1 MKRASAWAVTDA
13 GRTPVALVAARTL
26 RKRLEAVWRELE
38 AACRPRHD
46 PERVHQLRV
55 ATRRTIAA
63 LAAFRGVVPA
73 KQRAWF
79 EKRLR
84 RIRRVA
90 GSTRDLDVLA
100 GRLARPV
107 ADEAKPSS
115 IAAKAAVVR
124 GRLLAMLAKR
134 REVAR
139 QPIRGVLD
147 ELTAI
152 DWPARVERLVDG
164 VRQSGRDEPFAAFG
178 RRRFRQLVTRFFRRA
193 DRKLE
198 DAADIHRLR
207 IEGKKLRYSLEIFAS
222 VFPAAERSACHDA
235 LESLQETLGEFTDH
249 ASAADRFRR
258 WAREEGVGPDRQ
270 ALVALRRVEDSRAE
284 EARRAFVKW
293 WKPARRRGLRRNF
306 EQTVRRR
313 PA

>member
-13 GRTPVALVAARTL
+13 GSTPVARVAARTL

-38 AACRPRHD
+38 NACRPRHD

-63 LAAFRGVVPA
+63 LSAFRGVVPA

-84 RIRRVA
+84 RIRRAA
-90 GSTRDLDVLA
+90 GSTRDLDVLT
-100 GRLARPV
+100 GRLTR
-107 ADEAKPSS
+107 EAAAPETRSS
-115 IAAKAAVVR
+115 IAAKAAAAR

-134 REVAR
+134 RDVSR

-147 ELTAI
+147 ELAAA
-152 DWPARVERLVDG
+152 DWPARVERLVEG
-164 VRQSGRDEPFAAFG
+164 VRRSGRDEPFATFG
-178 RRRFRQLVTRFFRRA
+178 RRRFRQLVNRFFRRA
-193 DRKLE
+193 DRRLE
-198 DAADIHRLR
+198 DAADIHQLR
-207 IEGKKLRYSLEIFAS
+207 IEGKKLRYALEIFAP

-235 LESLQETLGEFTDH
+235 LETLQETLGEFTDH

-270 ALVALRRVEDSRAE
+270 ALAVLRRAEDARAE

-293 WKPARRRGLRRNF
+293 WKPGRRRALRRRF

>member
-1 MKRASAWAVTDA
+1 MKRARAWAVTDA
-13 GRTPVALVAARTL
+13 GRTPVARVAARTL

-63 LAAFRGVVPA
+63 LAVFRGVVPA

-100 GRLARPV
+100 GRLAHEV
-107 ADEAKPSS
+107 AIEAKPTS
-115 IAAKAAVVR
+115 IAAKAVVVR

-139 QPIRGVLD
+139 QPIRGMLD

-198 DAADIHRLR
+198 DAADIHQLR
-207 IEGKKLRYSLEIFAS
+207 IEGKKLRYALEIFAS
-222 VFPAAERSACHDA
+222 VFPDAERSACHDA

-270 ALVALRRVEDSRAE
+270 ALVTLRRVEDTRAE

-293 WKPARRRGLRRNF
+293 WKPSRRRVLRRNF

>member
-13 GRTPVALVAARTL
+13 GRTPVVRVAARTL

-73 KQRAWF
+73 KQGAWF

-84 RIRRVA
+84 RIRRAA
-90 GSTRDLDVLA
+90 GSTRDLDVLT
-100 GRLARPV
+100 GRLAGEV
-107 ADEAKPSS
+107 TGEAKPAS
-115 IAAKAAVVR
+115 IAAKAAAAR
-124 GRLLAMLAKR
+124 GRLLAMLAR
-134 REVAR
+134 RRDVSR

-147 ELTAI
+147 ELAAA
-152 DWPARVERLVDG
+152 DWPARVERLVEG
-164 VRQSGRDEPFAAFG
+164 VRRSGRDEPFATFG
-178 RRRFRQLVTRFFRRA
+178 RRRFRQLVNRFFRRA
-193 DRKLE
+193 DRRLE
-198 DAADIHRLR
+198 DAADIHQLR
-207 IEGKKLRYSLEIFAS
+207 IEGKKLRYALEIFAP

-235 LESLQETLGEFTDH
+235 LETLQETLGEFTDH

-270 ALVALRRVEDSRAE
+270 ALAVLRRAEDARAE
-284 EARRAFVKW
+284 EARLAFVKW
-293 WKPARRRGLRRNF
+293 WKPGRRRALRRRF

>member
-13 GRTPVALVAARTL
+13 GSTPVARVAARTL

-38 AACRPRHD
+38 NACRPRHD

-84 RIRRVA
+84 RIRRAA
-90 GSTRDLDVLA
+90 GSTRDLDVLT
-100 GRLARPV
+100 GRLTRETAAPETR
-107 ADEAKPSS
+107 SS
-115 IAAKAAVVR
+115 IAAKAAAAR

-134 REVAR
+134 RDVSR

-147 ELTAI
+147 ELAAA
-152 DWPARVERLVDG
+152 DWPARVERLVEG
-164 VRQSGRDEPFAAFG
+164 VRRSGRDEPFATFG
-178 RRRFRQLVTRFFRRA
+178 RRRFRQLVNRFFRRA
-193 DRKLE
+193 DRRLE
-198 DAADIHRLR
+198 DAADIHQLR
-207 IEGKKLRYSLEIFAS
+207 IEGKKLRYALEIFAP

-235 LESLQETLGEFTDH
+235 LETLQETLGEFTDH

-270 ALVALRRVEDSRAE
+270 ALAVLRRAEDARAE

-293 WKPARRRGLRRNF
+293 WKPGRRRALRRRF